1 MAHTVGT
8 WMELTACNCELS
20 FTCTG
25 GKKRVFW
32 QAWLLSLYVIQSLC
46 HHICNVACLQS
57 VCSQIQSKFYIY
69 IYIGKEKHQ
78 YVVIWLYQEYAYSG
92 GSHTF
97 TGGLLLSTC
106 TSMLPKEWQ
115 AKYCG
120 FQWWL
125 FQPSEYM
132 AMSLSFGCSDGMIF
146 H

>member
-1 MAHTVGT
+1 M
-8 WMELTACNCELS
+8 
-20 FTCTG
+20 
-25 GKKRVFW
+25 
-32 QAWLLSLYVIQSLC
+32 
-46 HHICNVACLQS
+46 
-57 VCSQIQSKFYIY
+57 CSQIQSKIYTHIY

-97 TGGLLLSTC
+97 TGGLLLSIC
-106 TSMLPKEWQ
+106 TNMLPKEWQ

-125 FQPSEYM
+125 LQPSEYM
-132 AMSLSFGCSDGMIF
+132 ALSLSFGCSDGMIV

>member
-1 MAHTVGT
+1 MSNNHFAIIFAMLHVYRACVLKYNQKSTHT
-8 WMELTACNCELS
+8 
-20 FTCTG
+20 
-25 GKKRVFW
+25 
-32 QAWLLSLYVIQSLC
+32 
-46 HHICNVACLQS
+46 
-57 VCSQIQSKFYIY
+57 Y

-97 TGGLLLSTC
+97 TGGLLLSIC
-106 TSMLPKEWQ
+106 TNMLPKEWQ

-125 FQPSEYM
+125 LQPSEYM
-132 AMSLSFGCSDGMIF
+132 ALSLSFGCSDGMIV